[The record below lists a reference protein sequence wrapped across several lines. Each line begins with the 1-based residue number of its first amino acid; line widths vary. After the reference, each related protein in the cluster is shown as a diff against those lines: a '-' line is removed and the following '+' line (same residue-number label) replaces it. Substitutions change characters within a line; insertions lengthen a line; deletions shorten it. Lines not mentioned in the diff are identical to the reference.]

1 MTDNGRRQRG
11 IVAFVRT
18 WFAVIV
24 VAAVA
29 GCMGDSQPG
38 ASKLAVTGLQ
48 QSSALGGDNLSG
60 ISDEVIGDGL
70 AALDAGDF
78 LKASATFNGMLVNRP
93 RNATAHFLNGLTYH
107 LMARAGDSSRY
118 VLAKIGYQSAL
129 RFEPSTWVAAYQL
142 GHLYYEQKSFA
153 AAQEQFAYA
162 LLYDERNVRLLL
174 DLAAAS
180 YYARDLPSA
189 LGAIKLA
196 EEAAPSNQAVLMAAT
211 MIYSANNLPDEA
223 QDRLQ
228 RYQTV
233 AVSGDHL
240 PRLTDRVGDWGA
252 FYQRRDYLY
261 LAQTDDSS
269 DEETSDS
276 DDTSES
282 DDEEIEEIEIA
293 KMVVVEAAI
302 IVVEGGASTRKGLN
316 LLENLVVTLSG
327 DLSFSRDKVVDKL
340 TGFRTSDDQTTSIT
354 GSVSTGSITYSL
366 NIANASVERA
376 ELIARPALIAL
387 DGEESAFFAGSTEHL
402 AIVSDNTTGIEEID
416 VGVTLTITPTFL
428 TNDIVQLAVEIE
440 RDNFAPTT
448 LTTFGESFR
457 TTKTT
462 MTASVIMR
470 FGETLILSGL
480 TQKEMFYTETGVP
493 FLKDIPGVQ
502 YFFNREEDIVKET
515 TILILLTPKR
525 PAYAYRAGDS
535 GASGGSNSGTA
546 SSDNLGRFK
555 SRYEE
560 EFSPAPTIEKIFD
573 NLQTSDIYREFRT
586 GDIIVGSWD
595 SNKDIAFTIKQ
606 ALGFLYY

>member
-1 MTDNGRRQRG
+1 M
-11 IVAFVRT
+11 
-18 WFAVIV
+18 IV

-29 GCMGDSQPG
+29 GCMGESQPG
-38 ASKLAVTGLQ
+38 ASKLAVAGLQ

-129 RFEPSTWVAAYQL
+129 RFEPSAWVAAYQL

-282 DDEEIEEIEIA
+282 DDEEIEEIEEIEVA
-293 KMVVVEAAI
+293 KMLVVEAAI
-302 IVVEGGASTRKGLN
+302 IRVEGGASTRKGLN
-316 LLENLVVTLSG
+316 LLESLVVTLSG
-327 DLSFSRDKVVDKL
+327 DLSFSRDKEVDKL

-402 AIVSDNTTGIEEID
+402 AIVSDNVTDIEEID

-440 RDNFAPTT
+440 RDFFAPTT

-480 TQKEMFYTETGVP
+480 TQKESFYNETGVP

-502 YFFNREEDIVKET
+502 YFFNREEDIVEET

-525 PAYAYRAGDS
+525 PAYAYRTGDS
-535 GASGGSNSGTA
+535 GASGGSKSGTT

-606 ALGFLYY
+606 ALTFLYY